1 MAKFKKRVFGENV
14 SKGVILEF
22 RNLASGQSGIFSGEE
37 KAGMDEFGA
46 MSANLME
53 EIFTGPGGILE
64 PQEPTFENYLG
75 DRTPFTRMWCAIN
88 INTLAA
94 IPPNGELVERHEEGF
109 YFYVPKG
116 KGDADRVMVGNDK
129 DSRTRVFVVNEN
141 TEESYGN
148 NSPLES
154 LQVDGTESLQQITQ
168 LKHNPLMKPAAG
180 ITSVISKTQGALGAL
195 QNTTVEFVVHNKH
208 DFENIF
214 LPYFLKP
221 GSIVCVD
228 YGWSDMFNSLY
239 NPIDQIKDKPLD
251 MSEFDKFLYAENGFL
266 ARNYGKVNTV
276 MGNVVSYDANI
287 TPEGSYECSLE
298 IVSRN
303 TSLLDKEITDDNK
316 LKFIFANA
324 INNILI
330 EVLAAAART
339 QDVEQDVTGSV
350 AETVDAEQPLSLPQ
364 IQELVGSLEQRD
376 SSQIVNQFFNFLAGS
391 SSQLSDIS
399 EVSSKTGIFH
409 DNLRYKQYDKRGV
422 GSFKSKTMGN
432 HQEPTYISYG
442 LFEDLFLTNFVAG
455 TVPVEAPEDI
465 DGNKKSVPFR
475 KDPSKDF
482 SNRFDSRTSYVRWD
496 KDLADI
502 SKQTLEPNEPLSSFI
517 IPDNWDDSYN
527 SRTLGD
533 EKILTDDSTGGKH
546 PDYPGIAVMPLRDVF
561 INVTMITEAFKKKST
576 VDDVILFI
584 LDVLNLESYKVWNL
598 KISSDM
604 NSRAVISVIDTNLHP
619 EIKEEKEMLVFNV
632 MGETSI
638 VSQCDLKFTTPK
650 AGLSS
655 MIAIGNLNGP
665 QRFEQLDLSALNNLN
680 LLNRPEEKSNLPTIV
695 KSLPL
700 QGVTNK
706 QMTKPAASLDFSNF
720 IKTNNVEI
728 SPQVKKTITGGYISY
743 RAQAKLKD
751 AKKPPAKNPNA
762 KEFKKRQSEAN
773 LVISDRSLLQEKLR
787 TKYYDASGTDR
798 VAPIL
803 PVELTL
809 SVYGNNFLQI
819 GDYYTINYLPSYYR
833 NKVFFQIL
841 GIEDKIDVNGW
852 TTTYNPSIMRVRPD
866 QKELITGKVNPK
878 DTLISPEARPLLNPA
893 YKLMR
898 GAETI
903 RGVSNAVGYEAVL
916 KSYSE
921 GVDKYPVKYVNHPIR
936 FDVYRHIIFP
946 KKDWAPLVA
955 NPTDSADIAIAC
967 FHTSLGNGVNIKDS
981 NNISFSCALR
991 DVLLGRELTPFD
1003 AENIVIRKKGG
1014 LGEEGLMKKNK
1025 NKVVVNAFVDQEPI
1039 LDRGGEMTQE
1049 QEGDYADA
1057 LANISPSQISYYVI
1071 PDEDMFTDIK
1081 VEDYHLLDF
1090 GSPDDRSVNLP
1101 KFIEKYFFP
1110 ISLELENEGQNLY
1123 ELVVSGPTVH
1133 EKIYLPEHLL
1143 KGGENG
1149 TVESFMQNLRLRY
1162 DHYNNVLS
1170 EIDTANKLY
1179 ESELQ
1184 RNIELQEE
1192 TGALDV
1198 IPFGG

>member
-1 MAKFKKRVFGENV
+1 M
-14 SKGVILEF
+14 
-22 RNLASGQSGIFSGEE
+22 
-37 KAGMDEFGA
+37 
-46 MSANLME
+46 
-53 EIFTGPGGILE
+53 
-64 PQEPTFENYLG
+64 
-75 DRTPFTRMWCAIN
+75 
-88 INTLAA
+88 
-94 IPPNGELVERHEEGF
+94 
-109 YFYVPKG
+109 
-116 KGDADRVMVGNDK
+116 
-129 DSRTRVFVVNEN
+129 
-141 TEESYGN
+141 
-148 NSPLES
+148 
-154 LQVDGTESLQQITQ
+154 
-168 LKHNPLMKPAAG
+168 
-180 ITSVISKTQGALGAL
+180 
-195 QNTTVEFVVHNKH
+195 
-208 DFENIF
+208 
-214 LPYFLKP
+214 
-221 GSIVCVD
+221 D

-251 MSEFDKFLYAENGFL
+251 MSDFDEFLYAENGFL

-287 TPEGSYECSLE
+287 TTEGSYNCSLE

-303 TSLLDKEITDDNK
+303 TSLLDKEISDDND
-316 LKFIFANA
+316 LKFIFANT

-339 QDVEQDVTGSV
+339 QDAEQDVTGSV
-350 AETVDAEQPLSLPQ
+350 AAEIDAEQPLSLPQ
-364 IQELVGSLEQRD
+364 IQELVGSLEERN
-376 SSQIVNQFFNFLAGS
+376 SAVIVNQFFNFLAGS

-399 EVSSKTGIFH
+399 EVSLKTGIFH
-409 DNLRYKQYDKRGV
+409 DNLRYKEYDKRGV
-422 GSFKSKTMGN
+422 GGDKSKTMGN

-442 LFEDLFLTNFVAG
+442 LFEDLFLTNFIAG

-496 KDLADI
+496 KDLSDI
-502 SKQTLEPNEPLSSFI
+502 SKQTLEPNESLSSFI
-517 IPDNWDDSYN
+517 IPDRWDGETKDENGEKKQYKSYN
-527 SRTLGD
+527 CRTLGD
-533 EKILTDDSTGGKH
+533 EFVSTDDCINGNH

-561 INVTMITEAFKKKST
+561 INVTIITEAFKKKST

-619 EIKEEKEMLVFNV
+619 EIKEEEEMLVFNV

-655 MIAIGNLNGP
+655 MIAIGNLHGP
-665 QRFEQLDLSALNNLN
+665 QRFGQLDLSALNNLN
-680 LLNRPEEKSNLPTIV
+680 LLNRPEEKANLPTIV

-700 QGVTNK
+700 QGVPNK
-706 QMTKPAASLDFSNF
+706 QMTNPAASLDFSNF
-720 IKTNNVEI
+720 IKTINVEI

-751 AKKPPAKNPNA
+751 AKKPPVKNPNT

-773 LVISDRSLLQEKLR
+773 LVTSDRSLLQEKLR

-833 NKVFFQIL
+833 NKIFFQII

-866 QKELITGKVNPK
+866 QKELITGKVNPQ

-893 YKLMR
+893 YKLMS
-898 GAETI
+898 GAETT
-903 RGVSNAVGYEAVL
+903 RGVNNAVGYEAVL

-921 GVDKYPVKYVNHPIR
+921 GVDKYPVKYVNHPIK

-946 KKDWAPLVA
+946 KKDWAPL
-955 NPTDSADIAIAC
+955 TSKISGGDIAIAC

-1003 AENIVIRKKGG
+1003 AENIVIVGSS
-1014 LGEEGLMKKNK
+1014 GEESTMITNK
-1025 NKVVVNAFVDQEPI
+1025 NKVVFSVFTNQEPI

-1081 VEDYHLLDF
+1081 VEDYYLLDI
-1090 GSPDDRSVNLP
+1090 GSPNDRSVNLP

-1149 TVESFMQNLRLRY
+1149 TVESFINNLSLRY
-1162 DHYNNVLS
+1162 NHYNGVLS
-1170 EIDTANKLY
+1170 QIDTANTLY

-1198 IPFGG
+1198 IPFGN